1 MDSASHPY
9 TISAM
14 VIQKQLAPLVD
25 ALNKK
30 KKVTFFLGAGVS
42 TSCGIPDFRSPKTGL
57 YANLKRL
64 ELPYPEAVFDIDY
77 FRENPKAFYT
87 LCQELYPG
95 KFIPSRFHFLL
106 KIFEEENLMAR
117 IYSQNIDTLERL
129 AGVDES
135 YIVEAHGSFAAN
147 HCIDCNKEV
156 SVADVKK
163 AVFAKEIPECSEC
176 KGYVKPDIVFF
187 GEGLPARFFELWDED
202 ADQVEVAI
210 VAGTS
215 LTVYPFAGLPSE
227 VGKKA
232 LRVLI
237 NKELVGDFKVTNRK
251 SDLIFQHDCD
261 EMANHIAEAMGWT
274 ERLHALL
281 SKAKS
286 EFENENSPEKSR
298 ESSVE
303 PKNEP
308 TKEDEKAHKVAQAVA
323 QSMTEADE
331 TAESEQSELE
341 EKLGKLKF

>member
-1 MDSASHPY
+1 
-9 TISAM
+9 M
-14 VIQKQLAPLVD
+14 VILKQLAPLVD

-95 KFIPSRFHFLL
+95 KFVPSRFHFLL

-147 HCIDCNKEV
+147 HCIDCDKEV
-156 SVADVKK
+156 PVADVKK

-227 VGKKA
+227 VGKKS

-237 NKELVGDFKVTNRK
+237 NKELVGDFKQGKRK
-251 SDLIFQHDCD
+251 SDLVFQHDCD

-274 ERLHALL
+274 ERLNTMLVNA
-281 SKAKS
+281 KAA
-286 EFENENSPEKSR
+286 FEKEDSLE
-298 ESSVE
+298 ESTDASD
-303 PKNEP
+303 KP
-308 TKEDEKAHKVAQAVA
+308 TKESNVDVEKAHEVAEAVA
-323 QSMTEADE
+323 QSMTETE
-331 TAESEQSELE
+331 KTAEKEQSDLE